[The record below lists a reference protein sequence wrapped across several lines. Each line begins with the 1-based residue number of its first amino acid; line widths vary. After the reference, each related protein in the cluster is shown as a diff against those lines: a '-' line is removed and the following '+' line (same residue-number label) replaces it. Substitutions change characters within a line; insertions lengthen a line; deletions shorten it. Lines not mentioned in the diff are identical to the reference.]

1 MLQVFGDFLTSIFY
15 NYPEKMDNMKGG
27 GLTKIRIIQKS
38 SPKQKIVIK
47 QSNTSIKQS
56 NTPIKQS
63 NTSIKQSNTSITEKL
78 KNFIKKEEP
87 VSEVDNDSEDIPEK
101 EVLEGPLIKASIA
114 EVFDDTNKF
123 ELLNNTTKNV
133 IDVLSLEALKRRYN
147 KLLLKK
153 EAVENDKEL
162 ELINLEIEYIE
173 IVNSSRQIEN
183 IIQPI

>member
-47 QSNTSIKQS
+47 QSNTSI
-56 NTPIKQS
+56 
-63 NTSIKQSNTSITEKL
+63 TEKL

-87 VSEVDNDSEDIPEK
+87 VSEETDFEVDNDSEDIPEK
-101 EVLEGPLIKASIA
+101 EVSEGPLIKASIA

-147 KLLLKK
+147 KLLSKK
-153 EAVENDKEL
+153 ETVENGKEL
-162 ELINLEIEYIE
+162 ELLNLEIEYIE

>member
-38 SPKQKIVIK
+38 SPKQKIIIK
-47 QSNTSIKQS
+47 QSNTSIK
-56 NTPIKQS
+56 K
-63 NTSIKQSNTSITEKL
+63 SNTSITEKL

-87 VSEVDNDSEDIPEK
+87 VSEETDFEVDNDSEDIPEK

-147 KLLLKK
+147 KLLSKK

-162 ELINLEIEYIE
+162 ELINLEIEYIK

>member
-56 NTPIKQS
+56 NT
-63 NTSIKQSNTSITEKL
+63 SITEKL

-87 VSEVDNDSEDIPEK
+87 VSEETDFEVDNDSEDIPEK

-147 KLLLKK
+147 KLLSKK

>member
-47 QSNTSIKQS
+47 QSNTSI
-56 NTPIKQS
+56 
-63 NTSIKQSNTSITEKL
+63 TEKL

-87 VSEVDNDSEDIPEK
+87 VSEETDFEVDNDSEDIPEK

-147 KLLLKK
+147 KLLSKK

-162 ELINLEIEYIE
+162 ELINLEIEYIK

>member
-1 MLQVFGDFLTSIFY
+1 
-15 NYPEKMDNMKGG
+15 MDNMKGG

-38 SPKQKIVIK
+38 SPKQKII
-47 QSNTSIKQS
+47 
-56 NTPIKQS
+56 
-63 NTSIKQSNTSITEKL
+63 IKQSNTSITEKL

-87 VSEVDNDSEDIPEK
+87 VSEETELEVDNTESDNDSEDIPEK

-147 KLLLKK
+147 KLLSKK

-162 ELINLEIEYIE
+162 ELINLEIEYIK

>member
-38 SPKQKIVIK
+38 SPKQKII
-47 QSNTSIKQS
+47 
-56 NTPIKQS
+56 IKQS

-87 VSEVDNDSEDIPEK
+87 VSEETELEVDNTESDNDSEDIPEK

-147 KLLLKK
+147 KLLSKK
-153 EAVENDKEL
+153 EAVENDKDL
-162 ELINLEIEYIE
+162 ELINLEIEYIK

>member
-47 QSNTSIKQS
+47 QSNTS
-56 NTPIKQS
+56 IKQS

>member
-1 MLQVFGDFLTSIFY
+1 
-15 NYPEKMDNMKGG
+15 
-27 GLTKIRIIQKS
+27 
-38 SPKQKIVIK
+38 
-47 QSNTSIKQS
+47 
-56 NTPIKQS
+56 
-63 NTSIKQSNTSITEKL
+63 
-78 KNFIKKEEP
+78 
-87 VSEVDNDSEDIPEK
+87 
-101 EVLEGPLIKASIA
+101 LEGPLIKASIA

-147 KLLLKK
+147 KLLSKK

-162 ELINLEIEYIE
+162 EKIHLEIEYIK